1 MYRVLVY
8 LYLHTESNIKSQTF
22 HFKKNILTKKK
33 LTQKTFCMRCVFY
46 QRGMGV
52 LMATFLLM
60 STTSLW
66 AQSNQSEERKG
77 AKYSSFSK
85 DSIRV
90 FKAEREKKN
99 LERLRFR
106 KGDKFVGMN
115 LSFGGKEAEND
126 FLMANIDLP
135 EVEKRTLSTS
145 FVAGYFLSP
154 RTSIGVRG
162 RYNYSR
168 GDQTLVADFLGV
180 AFNADE
186 YKTQNMTSGFETHGF
201 IRNYVALG
209 TERKFYL
216 FNETSVYFG
225 YKGSYS
231 RAISD
236 PGKPNER
243 IRKIRSDNYTVGL
256 GISPGITYF
265 SSPRTAIEFQLGT
278 SGFEYTRKKHLTDD
292 TIEGTSNG
300 FSFRDGLSFLRI
312 QFGFSYYFN

>member
-1 MYRVLVY
+1 M
-8 LYLHTESNIKSQTF
+8 TTTIKKGVKLLLCTLL
-22 HFKKNILTKKK
+22 LTTTN
-33 LTQKTFCMRCVFY
+33 LFAQKQMEGNVK
-46 QRGMGV
+46 QRD
-52 LMATFLLM
+52 
-60 STTSLW
+60 
-66 AQSNQSEERKG
+66 
-77 AKYSSFSK
+77 YSSFSK
-85 DSIRV
+85 DSIRIN
-90 FKAEREKKN
+90 KQAREKRN
-99 LERLRFR
+99 MERLRFR
-106 KGDKFVGMN
+106 KGDKFAGVN

-126 FLMANIDLP
+126 FLVANIDLP

-145 FVAGYFLSP
+145 FVMGYFLNP
-154 RTSIGVRG
+154 RTSVGIRG

-186 YKTQNMTSGFETHGF
+186 YRTQNLTSGFEVHGF
-201 IRNYVALG
+201 VRNYVALG

-216 FNETSVYFG
+216 FNETSIYYG

-243 IRKIRSDNYTVGL
+243 IRKIRSDNYTVGI
-256 GISPGITYF
+256 GVSPGITYF
-265 SSPRTAIEFQLGT
+265 TSPRTAIEFQLGT
-278 SGFEYTRKKHLTDD
+278 SGFEYTKKKHLTDD
-292 TIEGTSNG
+292 KVKGNSHA

>member
-1 MYRVLVY
+1 M
-8 LYLHTESNIKSQTF
+8 NKMKSYWMTRS
-22 HFKKNILTKKK
+22 TK
-33 LTQKTFCMRCVFY
+33 
-46 QRGMGV
+46 MGISL
-52 LMATFLLM
+52 LMAFCLLM
-60 STTSLW
+60 TTTPLW
-66 AQSNQSEERKG
+66 AQQSQGEQLKG

-85 DSIRV
+85 DSVRLY
-90 FKAEREKKN
+90 KAEKERKN
-99 LERLRFR
+99 LEKLRFR

-135 EVEKRTLSTS
+135 EVEKKTLSMS
-145 FVAGYFLSP
+145 FVAGYFVNP
-154 RTSIGVRG
+154 RTSVGVRG

-186 YKTQNMTSGFETHGF
+186 YKTQNITSGFETHGF
-201 IRNYVALG
+201 VRNYVALG
-209 TERKFYL
+209 SDKKFYL
-216 FNETSVYFG
+216 FNETSLYFG

-236 PGKPNER
+236 PGKANER

-278 SGFEYTRKKHLTDD
+278 SGFEYTRKEHLTDD
-292 TIEGTSNG
+292 TIKGTSNG